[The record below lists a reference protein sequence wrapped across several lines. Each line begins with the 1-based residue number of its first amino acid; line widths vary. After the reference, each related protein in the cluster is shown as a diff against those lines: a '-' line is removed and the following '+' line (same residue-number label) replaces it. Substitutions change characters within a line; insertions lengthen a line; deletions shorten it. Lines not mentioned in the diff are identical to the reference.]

1 MAKAFVKMP
10 IGLVGTEGPPEL
22 ACEGA
27 TLRDALED
35 CVAREPRLRK
45 RIFREDG
52 GVWVGIFV
60 NGQNMRSLGGLD
72 AKLKDGDVIKLMPPI
87 AGG

>member
-1 MAKAFVKMP
+1 MAKAFIKLP
-10 IGLVGTEGPPEL
+10 IGLVGAEGPPEL
-22 ACEGA
+22 ECEGV
-27 TLRDALED
+27 TLREALED
-35 CVAREPRLRK
+35 CVTREPRLRK

-60 NGQNMRSLGGLD
+60 NGQNMRGLGGLD
-72 AKLKDGDVIKLMPPI
+72 AALTDGDVIKLMPPI

>member
-1 MAKAFVKMP
+1 MAKAFIKMP

-22 ACEGA
+22 ACEGV

-35 CVAREPRLRK
+35 CVSREPRLRK

-52 GVWVGIFV
+52 GVWVGIFI
-60 NGQNMRSLGGLD
+60 NGQNMRHLGGMD
-72 AKLKDGDVIKLMPPI
+72 AVLAEGDVIKLMPPI

>member
-1 MAKAFVKMP
+1 MAQAFIKMP
-10 IGLVGTEGPPEL
+10 IGLVGTDGPPEL
-22 ACEGA
+22 ACEGV

-35 CVAREPRLRK
+35 CVAKEPRLQK

-60 NGQNMRSLGGLD
+60 NGRNVRQLAGLD
-72 AKLKDGDVIKLMPPI
+72 TELADGDVIRLVPPI

>member
-1 MAKAFVKMP
+1 MAKAFIKMP

-22 ACEGA
+22 ACEGT

-35 CVAREPRLRK
+35 CVAKEPRLRK

-60 NGQNMRSLGGLD
+60 NGRNMRQLGGLD
-72 AKLKDGDVIKLMPPI
+72 TELADGDVIKMIPPI

>member
-1 MAKAFVKMP
+1 MAKAYIKMP
-10 IGLVGTEGPPEL
+10 IGLAGREGAPEL
-22 ACEGA
+22 ACEGV

-35 CVAREPRLRK
+35 CVTKEPRLRK

-60 NGQNMRSLGGLD
+60 NGRNARQLGGLD
-72 AKLKDGDVIKLMPPI
+72 AELADGDVIKLMPPI